1 MSHDRE
7 LETLKRKL
15 SEAQRELA
23 QAKGRFDK
31 NKFRDLVNEI
41 KLDLGWA
48 LLQRGEYEKGL
59 AVYLSVLG
67 KQYQER
73 KYNGVGTAL
82 TELGMYDEAK
92 RILGYGL
99 RKFPKSCALW
109 TDMGVLYDKL
119 MDYSESLKCFEVA
132 LRVTRG
138 ENSGP
143 LYNKALIL
151 TKLGSFEDAIS
162 IIDDLIEMYPEDAR
176 YLAERGYC
184 SLEMGYATEALQDL
198 RRAMALFEKFPTV
211 DTGVSIYSGLCCAYR
226 ELGLKEESMRA
237 ALDGLAKFQDSDPVL
252 YHNLATCFYE
262 IGWVED
268 SRRVLQKGIE
278 IFPDDQELKTF
289 LKDVENDLDD
299 PDGDVKTLLGLI
311 LLTTMIHKKLRKKW

>member
-1 MSHDRE
+1 MSHDRK
-7 LETLKRKL
+7 LETLKRRL

-31 NKFRDLVNEI
+31 NKFKDLVNET

-48 LLQRGEYEKGL
+48 LLECGEYEKGL
-59 AVYLSVLG
+59 AVYLSVFG
-67 KQYQER
+67 EQYQER
-73 KYNGVGTAL
+73 KYNGIGTAL
-82 TELGMYDEAK
+82 TELGLYDEAK
-92 RILGYGL
+92 RILEYGL

-109 TDMGVLYDKL
+109 TDMGILYDKL

-162 IIDDLIEMYPEDAR
+162 IIDDLIEMYPEDAM

-184 SLEMGYATEALQDL
+184 SLETGSATEALQYL
-198 RRAMALFEKFPTV
+198 QRAMALFEKFPTV
-211 DTGVSIYSGLCCAYR
+211 DTGVAIYSGLCCAFTA
-226 ELGLKEESMRA
+226 LGMRKESLNI
-237 ALDGLAKFQDSDPVL
+237 ALEGMKRFPDEDPVL
-252 YHNLATCFYE
+252 YYNLGAVFYE
-262 IGWVED
+262 MGWTED

-278 IFPDDQELKTF
+278 IFPDDEELKKF
-289 LKDVENDLDD
+289 LRDVENDLND
-299 PDGDVKTLLGLI
+299 PDGDTKPFLGL
-311 LLTTMIHKKLRKKW
+311 LLLALLHRKLRKKW